1 MKKRI
6 VAITILIAV
15 FAALSSAPR
24 VEAEPLTIMAIV
36 GVATV
41 LTISSVDI
49 VANNYDDNKE
59 MRAQEDDTKKLLVAK
74 AETAAPASNAVESQA
89 TAQP

>member
-6 VAITILIAV
+6 MAITVIIAV
-15 FAALSSAPR
+15 FAAFSSAPR

-59 MRAQEDDTKKLLVAK
+59 MRAQEDGTKKLLVAK

>member
-1 MKKRI
+1 MKKKI
-6 VAITILIAV
+6 MAIAVLIAV
-15 FAALSSAPR
+15 FAIFSSTPR

-49 VANNYDDNKE
+49 VATHYNDDKD
-59 MRAQEDDTKKLLVAK
+59 MRAQEEDTKKMLVAEAK
-74 AETAAPASNAVESQA
+74 TAAPASKAVESQA